1 MSCARTSP
9 VISGISIRTVSIS
22 RPVRRTAR
30 EGKIIKRRARGC
42 GVASSIDFYVLYE
55 RDGETMEKRDWR
67 TMQVGIRCVSTSVH
81 YVISLACY
89 YVIIFHGA
97 AGKVPIE

>member
-9 VISGISIRTVSIS
+9 LFPAFRYARFQLAGRFDGSG
-22 RPVRRTAR
+22 
-30 EGKIIKRRARGC
+30 GKIIKRRARGC
-42 GVASSIDFYVLYE
+42 GVASFIDFYVLYE
-55 RDGETMEKRDWR
+55 RDGETTEKRDWR

-89 YVIIFHGA
+89 YVIIFHDA